1 MYSRHTI
8 VELCIGLLSII
19 CLALSATLPAS
30 PRLSFKVHN
39 DPRIPK
45 TSFSCAGRAPGYYAD
60 VDTGCQV
67 YHMCDDG
74 SRHYTYSCPNTTLFH
89 QRMLICAH
97 WYQVN
102 CTHSENNF
110 DANLLIGQRDKP
122 FVGEDFW
129 KHRFGG
135 AGNTNFP
142 PQEIPIRTLQS
153 NAIHESFGNIEKSAN
168 EIPNSLVKQSSSKFN
183 KVSPTPQFVQTPT
196 PQFVEQSPSP
206 QLVQQTPQ
214 FQQPSPLQFEL
225 SPPSQDAF
233 VSVQQTSELPRAP
246 LPTEQLPIAV
256 LPPQQT
262 FGEKFIRKPAFEL
275 EAPDFADAGNTAF
288 TRTTVGQLA
297 TDLEAP
303 YEDPVPVQS
312 SAQHNAHLHKPS
324 IELEPPISQDDSLN
338 TVETNNIAVLAQN
351 KRTNNRQPQRS
362 NAGDKEAAESQPG
375 AAAVKSNSTFDDR
388 FTQVYIRPS
397 GKAPVRG
404 PYEHP
409 ELTQNKVIFT
419 DWNSLLQQ
427 TTDENFPFSNFN
439 EYVNGKIPGEE
450 EVENTNDDLQRDFS
464 NFPRPFSFVS
474 TTERLAA
481 SPTEQTETRVPF
493 NQLQS
498 NFRPAVELLP
508 PFADNDA
515 VSNNQLSPFPS
526 GPSSVDR
533 DFTQV
538 IFNNEP
544 SFESN
549 NAQPLGSN
557 AQLPTDVQGFGQDER
572 YNLDDNNTVVI
583 QNPFQHPFYKVRK
596 MSDNQNLI
604 FIPLTDSDFAL
615 ELRKVPLNR
624 TRGVRRVVVR
634 KRHTR
639 DVKQS
644 VKTSR
649 NSRDT
654 NSQSKENKEDHQT
667 YAKCGHCVQGYLVDR
682 EGCVPCVPIPLR

>member
-1 MYSRHTI
+1 
-8 VELCIGLLSII
+8 
-19 CLALSATLPAS
+19 
-30 PRLSFKVHN
+30 SFKVHN
-39 DPRIPK
+39 DPRIPR
-45 TSFSCAGRAPGYYAD
+45 TSFSCTGRAPGYYAD

-74 SRHYTYSCPNTTLFH
+74 SRHYSYSCPNTTLFH

-102 CTHSENNF
+102 CTHSEHDF
-110 DANLLIGQRDKP
+110 DANLLIGQKDKP
-122 FVGEDFW
+122 FVSEDFW

-153 NAIHESFGNIEKSAN
+153 NAIHEPFVNTDKSAN
-168 EIPNSLVKQSSSKFN
+168 EIPNTPVKQSSSKFN

-214 FQQPSPLQFEL
+214 FLQPPPVLQYEL
-225 SPPSQDAF
+225 SPPTAPSQGVF
-233 VSVQQTSELPRAP
+233 VSVQQTPELPRAP
-246 LPTEQLPIAV
+246 LPTEQLPVAV

-262 FGEKFIRKPAFEL
+262 FGQQFVRKPALEL
-275 EAPDFADAGNTAF
+275 EVPDFADNGNNAVI
-288 TRTTVGQLA
+288 RTTVGQLA
-297 TDLEAP
+297 IDLEAP
-303 YEDPVPVQS
+303 FEDPVPVQS
-312 SAQHNAHLHKPS
+312 SAQHNAHVHKPS
-324 IELEPPISQDDSLN
+324 IELEPPVSQDDNLN
-338 TVETNNIAVLAQN
+338 TVETNNLAVLSGN
-351 KRTNNRQPQRS
+351 KRNNINRQSQQS
-362 NAGDKEAAESQPG
+362 NAGDREAAESQPG
-375 AAAVKSNSTFDDR
+375 AAAVTSNSTFDDR
-388 FTQVYIRPS
+388 FTQVYILPS

-409 ELTQNKVIFT
+409 DLNQNKVIFT

-427 TTDENFPFSNFN
+427 TTDETFPFSNFN

-481 SPTEQTETRVPF
+481 SPTVQSETRVPF

-508 PFADNDA
+508 PFTDNDA
-515 VSNNQLSPFPS
+515 VSNNQPSPFPS
-526 GPSSVDR
+526 GPSSADR
-533 DFTQV
+533 HFTQV

-549 NAQPLGSN
+549 NVQPLESN
-557 AQLPTDVQGFGQDER
+557 AQQHSNVQGFGQSEI
-572 YNLDDNNTVVI
+572 YNLDDDNNTMVI

-596 MSDNQNLI
+596 MNDEQNLI

-624 TRGVRRVVVR
+624 TRGVRRVVIR

-639 DVKQS
+639 DTKHV

-649 NSRDT
+649 NLRDT
-654 NSQSKENKEDHQT
+654 NQSKESKEDHQSYT
-667 YAKCGHCVQGYLVDR
+667 KCGHCIQGYLVDR
-682 EGCVPCVPIPLR
+682 EGCVPCVPIPLS